1 MKKKI
6 YEEVKME
13 DCPFYY
19 KGYMASVGYS
29 RVENHFY
36 GEVQGIGNVI
46 AFTGKSIDELET
58 NFKEAVDAY
67 LTECEKEGQTPDK
80 QFTGD
85 VLVHLT
91 PDFHCRLALVCEEI
105 GMDIQEFICNTLFAS
120 MKGAELSLI
129 NKHMMEDMDEE
140 DIGEDIPWF
149 DVGAYNYPLL
159 YKGYGAVMDKN
170 EDTDDGGMLFEGYLL
185 GGNSGDDL
193 YCFNGKTIDEAI
205 LNFRR
210 CVDDIIEQNKKD
222 GVEEKP
228 PFNGEMLLK
237 IDPRVQYLLA
247 LFANAREMT
256 EDEYVIESLYDSF
269 RYEYAECEVC
279 DSGILEKIISQKEE

>member
-1 MKKKI
+1 MEKKL

-36 GEVQGIGNVI
+36 GEVEGIGNVI

-105 GMDIQEFICNTLFAS
+105 GVDIQEIRPYSQRLAEKVCCENELLRLERACDRAAEFAKIWA
-120 MKGAELSLI
+120 MKESFVKMNGRGIGYSL
-129 NKHMMEDMDEE
+129 KK
-140 DIGEDIPWF
+140 
-149 DVGAYNYPLL
+149 A
-159 YKGYGAVMDKN
+159 
-170 EDTDDGGMLFEGYLL
+170 DTTVLHFKE
-185 GGNSGDDL
+185 
-193 YCFNGKTIDEAI
+193 
-205 LNFRR
+205 
-210 CVDDIIEQNKKD
+210 VIEKD
-222 GVEEKP
+222 GFFIVVSEE
-228 PFNGEMLLK
+228 
-237 IDPRVQYLLA
+237 
-247 LFANAREMT
+247 
-256 EDEYVIESLYDSF
+256 
-269 RYEYAECEVC
+269 
-279 DSGILEKIISQKEE
+279 